1 MVRWSELAQT
11 ALRAD
16 TSDWTT
22 VCPLYSM
29 RRELSRVTLPISW
42 APTPYCLAVARRA
55 ASFVGETET
64 MARAPD
70 SPKRAYSAEA
80 FSGRV
85 MDAPSEEKA
94 GPSLRGLR
102 SGCQFDGWS
111 VDEAK
116 QDSAMA

>member
-1 MVRWSELAQT
+1 MVRSSELAQVSW
-11 ALRAD
+11 RAD

-55 ASFVGETET
+55 ASLAGETET

-80 FSGRV
+80 DSGRV
-85 MDAPSEEKA
+85 TVAPREEKA
-94 GPSLRGLR
+94 DPSLRGLR
-102 SGCQFDGWS
+102 SG
-111 VDEAK
+111 
-116 QDSAMA
+116 